1 MTEITS
7 ANTSNASDE
16 LEQLQSAM
24 NKEAIDSVVAAKGN
38 GASPAMVTHRIHL
51 IPATDSQTIQMV
63 RRKLLAD
70 KSCWTIWKRMLTL
83 FPVEPNW

>member
-38 GASPAMVTHRIHL
+38 GASPGNGNASITSAPGNGL
-51 IPATDSQTIQMV
+51 SDY
-63 RRKLLAD
+63 
-70 KSCWTIWKRMLTL
+70 
-83 FPVEPNW
+83 